1 MLAQETRCVFIE
13 GHSVYFVSTYRHS
26 NSVHGFQ
33 NDQEHL
39 TIQTAPGIDT
49 KGRQQANV
57 KEDGYL
63 LGICQL
69 LRTHLLIL
77 IIKPFDAVLV
87 FSKIFFSADFI
98 VSVTY

>member
-1 MLAQETRCVFIE
+1 MLAQETRRVFIE
-13 GHSVYFVSTYRHS
+13 GHPVYFVPTYRHS
-26 NSVHGFQ
+26 NSVRGFQ

-63 LGICQL
+63 LGVCQL
-69 LRTHLLIL
+69 LRTHLNLLIL
-77 IIKPFDAVLV
+77 IIKPFDAILV
-87 FSKIFFSADFI
+87 SSK
-98 VSVTY
+98 